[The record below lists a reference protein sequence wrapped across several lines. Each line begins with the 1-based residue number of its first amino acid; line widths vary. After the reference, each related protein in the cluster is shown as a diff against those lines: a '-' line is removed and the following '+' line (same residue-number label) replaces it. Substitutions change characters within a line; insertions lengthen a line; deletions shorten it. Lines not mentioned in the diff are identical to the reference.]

1 MRASHAALE
10 MSCCPNAEFLA
21 IDSTSAAALDKSL
34 VNTNQTADDNGSI
47 RVLLWNTNKKS
58 PDIAI
63 CQIAAQVSADLVF
76 LIEYSGCTTNLAAS
90 LSSATAT
97 GYVAAPSMNGK
108 LCCLHNNSSLDL
120 SEIYYHKRF
129 SVRRLRIGN
138 ALALICLVHGVDAM
152 HNSLEARTERAREMM
167 SDLRRLHRDQ
177 SAVGIIILG
186 DLNLNPY
193 DSPMNQASV
202 FNAMMTKGCAS
213 RRGRT
218 VQGHYYDFFYNP
230 MWSLL
235 GDRNPGPPG
244 TLYYTGNQ
252 GFYGWN
258 MYDQV
263 LLHYAL
269 VDHLAEIKILDSIGS
284 VNVANSRGQPDRS
297 YSDHFP
303 LFFALQSLP

>member
-1 MRASHAALE
+1 MQASNGAPE
-10 MSCCPNAEFLA
+10 IGCSPNAEFLA
-21 IDSTSAAALDKSL
+21 TATTSSDEPDQSL
-34 VNTNQTADDNGSI
+34 VNANQSVDNNGSI
-47 RVLLWNTNKKS
+47 RVLLWNTNKRS
-58 PDIAI
+58 PDTTI
-63 CQIAAQVSADLVF
+63 CQIAAQIPADIVF
-76 LIEYSGCTTNLAAS
+76 LIEYSGCTTSLAAS

-97 GYVAAPSMNGK
+97 GYVAAPSMNDK

-120 SEIYYHKRF
+120 SEIYFHKRF
-129 SVRRLRIGN
+129 SVRRLRIRN
-138 ALALICLVHGVDAM
+138 TLALICLVHGVDAM
-152 HNSLEARTERAREMM
+152 NNSLEARTECAREMM
-167 SDLRRLHRDQ
+167 SDLRRLHREQ

-202 FNAMMTKGCAS
+202 FNALMTKDCVSSG
-213 RRGRT
+213 GRT
-218 VQGHYYDFFYNP
+218 FQGRYFDFFYNP

-263 LLHYAL
+263 LLHHSLA
-269 VDHLAEIKILDSIGS
+269 DHLSEIKILDSIGS
-284 VNVANSRGQPDRS
+284 VNVATPRGRPNRN

-303 LFFALQSLP
+303 LFFAMQSLP